1 MRRPLWIA
9 IPLAILG
16 SVAAAALALGATIPI
31 YSNQMSTAGS
41 RGQLVRI
48 IGGHCSRGGAAGAL
62 KVTVGK
68 GTRECKLR
76 TPVVGSNLDITATA
90 RLSPGTP
97 SDIQAR
103 VFVAVGLRSGNDGQY
118 QLAVF
123 PRKGTYQLRR
133 DVPPDG
139 DRTLLAKGKSKAV
152 KGVGMANKL
161 RLQVFS
167 TPGGEARVAAFVN
180 GRKLPSVLDSASTAA
195 ELTGRLSTVS
205 VGSAKAAESASGSF
219 DDLTVAVPDP
229 F

>member
-1 MRRPLWIA
+1 MKRPLWIA
-9 IPLAILG
+9 FPLAVLG
-16 SVAAAALALGATIPI
+16 SAAAAALALGATIPI
-31 YSNQMSTAGS
+31 YSNAMSSAAS
-41 RGQLVRI
+41 RGQLIRVV
-48 IGGHCSRGGAAGAL
+48 GGHCSRGGAARAL
-62 KVTVGK
+62 KVKVGR

-90 RLSPGTP
+90 RLSSGTP
-97 SDIQAR
+97 SNIQAR

-123 PRKGTYQLRR
+123 PKKGTYQVRR

-139 DRTLLAKGKSKAV
+139 ERTLLAKGKSKAV
-152 KGVGMANKL
+152 KGVGMPNKL

-167 TPGGEARVAAFVN
+167 TPGGEARVVAFVN
-180 GRKLPSVLDSASTAA
+180 GRKLPSVIDPAATAA
-195 ELTGRLSTVS
+195 ALTGRLSTIS
-205 VGSAKAAESASGSF
+205 VGSSKAAEGASGSF